1 MTRDIRLLTLSLFT
15 WGIGEGLFFY
25 FQPIYL
31 AELGA
36 DPIQIGF
43 ILGLAG
49 AATVLT
55 HVPAGAISDR
65 WGPKSV
71 IVASWVLGMLAA
83 WVMFLAPSLGWF
95 VAGLVLYYLTLFVM
109 SPLSAF
115 ITASRGRWTTSRAL
129 TTVFSAFNLG
139 VIIGPATGGWLA
151 ESMGLR
157 NVFAVSASIFVV
169 STVFALA
176 LRPMKPAEVETDR
189 GYRGLLAQRKLI
201 GYLGLIL
208 VTLFAMYLSWPLTPN
223 FLTETRGVELTQI
236 GVFGS
241 INALGVVL
249 LNLTVGRTRPKAGM
263 IVVQGL
269 VALSVM
275 SLWRG
280 QGLAWYGV
288 GYWLAG
294 AFKTGQALYVAH
306 AESLVSAR
314 QLGFFYGLVE
324 TAIGTA
330 MVLAAPAAGVLYN
343 VHPWLPYPASL
354 VLLVVS
360 LILTLRFL
368 PAVRP
373 APALTASG
381 AVAPTQRS
389 P

>member
-1 MTRDIRLLTLSLFT
+1 MTRDIRLITLSLFT

-25 FQPIYL
+25 FQPLYL
-31 AELGA
+31 AQLGA
-36 DPIQIGF
+36 DPIHIGL

-49 AATVLT
+49 AATLLT

-83 WVMFLAPSLGWF
+83 WIMFLAPSLGWF

-115 ITASRGRWTTSRAL
+115 ITASRGGWTTSRAL

-139 VIIGPATGGWLA
+139 VIIGPAAGGWLA
-151 ESMGLR
+151 RSLGLR
-157 NVFAVSASIFVV
+157 NVFAISASIFIV
-169 STVFALA
+169 STVFALSLQPLA
-176 LRPMKPAEVETDR
+176 PAEVEADR
-189 GYRGLLAQRKLI
+189 GYRELLTQRRLI
-201 GYLGLIL
+201 GYLGLVL
-208 VTLFAMYLSWPLTPN
+208 VSLFAMYLSWPLTPN
-223 FLTETRGVELTQI
+223 FLADTRGVDITQI
-236 GVFGS
+236 GIFGS
-241 INALGVVL
+241 VNALGVVM
-249 LNLTVGRTRPKAGM
+249 LNLTIGRTRPRMGL

-269 VALSVM
+269 VALSAL
-275 SLWRG
+275 SLWQG
-280 QGLAWYGV
+280 QGLVWYGM

-294 AFKTGQALYVAH
+294 GFKTGMSLYVAH
-306 AESLVSAR
+306 AESLVSAK

-330 MVLAAPAAGVLYN
+330 MVLAAPAAGLLYN
-343 VHPWLPYPASL
+343 LQAWLPYPASL
-354 VLLVVS
+354 ALLVVS
-360 LILTLRFL
+360 LLLTLRFL
-368 PAVRP
+368 PSTQP
-373 APALTASG
+373 TTGLTASG